1 LTVKPRKRNRFTL
14 SGKNR
19 ARARRLLLEIVE
31 VLDEAGIDYMLDAGT
46 LLGIVR
52 DGDLI
57 PWDNDIDITI
67 PHRELPKLLGVLNRF
82 RVRRRWISKRF
93 FRQSSPYWK
102 QGDYRAIKI
111 RNRRLLLF
119 KGRLHADLYIKYR
132 VDDAYY
138 WSSAKMI
145 CSSDAEHFDG
155 YEQLEYRGRRLKVPV
170 RYADYLTLVYGDWRT
185 PMREFNAAADDG
197 SIVGPEPGRGP
208 D

>member
-1 LTVKPRKRNRFTL
+1 MGEPRRRNTFTL
-14 SGKNR
+14 TGRNR
-19 ARARRLLLEIVE
+19 ARAQRLLLEIVE
-31 VLDEAGIDYMLDAGT
+31 VLDEAGIDYTLDAGT

-67 PHRELPKLLGVLNRF
+67 PHRELPKLLGTLNRF
-82 RVRRRWISKRF
+82 RLRRRWISKRF

-111 RNRRLLLF
+111 RNRKLLLF
-119 KGRLHADLYIKYR
+119 KGPVHADLYIKYR
-132 VDDAYY
+132 VGDVYY

-145 CSSDAEHFDG
+145 CKADAEHFDG
-155 YEQLEYRGRRLKVPV
+155 YELLEYRGTRLKVPA

-185 PMREFNAAADDG
+185 PVRRFNASADDG
-197 SIVGPEPGRGP
+197 SIIGPESGGL
-208 D
+208 